1 MSFAK
6 AASLGE
12 LWCGEMRGLTMSG
25 RRVLVVHLGGHDA
38 GCVAAFEDKCPHL
51 GVALS
56 EGTLDGD
63 VLTCRAHGWSYD
75 VRTGRGVNPED
86 TRLVRFAA
94 RVDGDDVLV
103 DPAQEVEAAG

>member
-1 MSFAK
+1 MSFER
-6 AASLGE
+6 AASRDD
-12 LWCGEMRGLTMSG
+12 LWPGEMRGLVLSG
-25 RRVLVVHLGGHDA
+25 RRVVVIHVE

-75 VRTGRGVNPED
+75 VRTGRGRNPEAA
-86 TRLVRFAA
+86 RLIRLAT
-94 RVDGDDVLV
+94 RVDGDDLLV
-103 DPAQEVEAAG
+103 DPARAEEVE